1 MSGLC
6 CLPIDPQLIWQ
17 VRGTNQPNRTDSARL
32 APRDSRDIRRLITCL
47 LYLAIVLYKMEGR
60 KLLWKN
66 VLSCTMTSVVHGI
79 GACLVGNKPQNLT
92 ISVCVAITLYHL
104 SLYLLILYLG
114 WLRIGNSSCGTSVLV
129 LPIVAGETDRAGSEE
144 GTL

>member
-1 MSGLC
+1 MER
-6 CLPIDPQLIWQ
+6 I
-17 VRGTNQPNRTDSARL
+17 NRTAPILQILLLETVAIYVVLSL
-32 APRDSRDIRRLITCL
+32 AY
-47 LYLAIVLYKMEGR
+47 LYLAIVHYKIEGR

-66 VLSCTMTSVVHGI
+66 MLSCTMTSVVHGI